1 MKKKLP
7 IKKLMLGT
15 YLISLSFSQ
24 AIAQCA
30 SPTNVYAFTYN
41 GKNYGLIK
49 EKKTWEQ
56 AATCAVEQGGQLVQI
71 DSLGEQMAIYNAIVA
86 SGVPNNYNPVNDG
99 GGTSY
104 IWIGATD
111 KANEGTW
118 IWDGDNNNVGV
129 NFWNGQGANGTNNG
143 TVVLGKYVNWGG
155 KSTGTVKEPDN
166 YNDNQDAAAIGLT
179 GWPAGSTDL
188 GVAGEW
194 NDIAITNTLYY
205 IIEYEQTSKVKEF
218 TATNFLSI
226 YPNPSGERITIT
238 TIKPLTNAYLRI
250 LTITGQLIFEKTNLA
265 GNRFDTSVSELTN
278 GIYIVELI
286 QNDTTY
292 RSKFVKN

>member
-1 MKKKLP
+1 MKRKLLL
-7 IKKLMLGT
+7 KKLMLGI
-15 YLISLSFSQ
+15 YLIFVSLTQ

-30 SPTNVYAFTYN
+30 LPANEYAFTYN
-41 GKNYGLIK
+41 GKNYVLIK

-56 AATCAVEQGGQLVQI
+56 AAACAVEQGGQLVQI
-71 DSLGEQMAIYNAIVA
+71 DSLGEQTAIYNAIVA

-111 KANEGTW
+111 KAIEGTW
-118 IWDGDNNNVGV
+118 LWDGDNNNVGV

-143 TVVLGKYVNWGG
+143 TTVLGKFVNWGG
-155 KSTGTVKEPDN
+155 KSTGTINEPDN

-179 GWPAGSTDL
+179 GWPAGTTNL
-188 GVAGEW
+188 GAAGEW

-218 TATNFLSI
+218 TNDNFINI
-226 YPNPSGERITIT
+226 YPNPSIERITIT
-238 TIKPLTNAYLRI
+238 TAKPLTNAYLRL
-250 LTITGQLIFEKTNLA
+250 LTITGQLILEKTDITGSN
-265 GNRFDTSVSELTN
+265 FDTTISELTN
-278 GIYIVELI
+278 GIYIIELT
-286 QNDTTY
+286 QNGTTY
-292 RSKFVKN
+292 RSKFAKN